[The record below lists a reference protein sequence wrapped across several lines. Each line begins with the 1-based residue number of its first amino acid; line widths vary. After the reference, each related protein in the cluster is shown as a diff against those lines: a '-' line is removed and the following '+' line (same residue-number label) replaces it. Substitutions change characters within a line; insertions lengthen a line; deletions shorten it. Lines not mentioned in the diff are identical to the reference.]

1 MTLTLPPHETTSA
14 QLAGAWPWLSAG
26 GNATGPYLGDSMT
39 DGSAWCYSPAAAYAA
54 GDVTGPNVV
63 VAGMVGRAKSSLLKQ
78 LIAYVVGLHGG
89 SATVL
94 DVKAEYAPLATFLG
108 SPTIRL
114 RPGGGVRLNLL
125 DVDDA
130 DRPQVLAGVALS
142 ALGRPLLPVEE
153 AGCTAA
159 LAVAEQLSGADT
171 VHLGLVAD
179 ALLFP
184 DTDQAA
190 SLGYQGP
197 AALADLRDATRAVA
211 LAVRHLVTTALPG
224 VIDGPTSPELLA
236 GRLLVLDLSEV
247 GDDRAVR
254 VMLAAAM
261 RWAASRP
268 TSGNGLLVA
277 DECWRV
283 LADPGTATAA
293 QAAFKLARARGVAG
307 VLVLHRL
314 SDLDAVGPAGSRER
328 AIAHGLVNDSETK
341 ILFGQEPSE
350 AAALVGV
357 AGLSDREAELVTR
370 LGRGCALW
378 RVGRRPP
385 TPVRHRVPA
394 VLLPVVD
401 TDGAMG

>member
-14 QLAGAWPWLSAG
+14 QLAGVWPWLSAG
-26 GNATGPYLGDSMT
+26 GNATGPYLGDSMA
-39 DGSAWCYSPAAAYAA
+39 DGSAWCYSPQSAYAA
-54 GDVTGPNVV
+54 GDVTGPNLLL
-63 VAGMVGRAKSSLLKQ
+63 AGMVGRAKSSLIKVLV
-78 LIAYVVGLHGG
+78 AYVVGLHGG

-94 DVKAEYAPLATFLG
+94 DVKNEYGPLADFLG
-108 SPTIRL
+108 YPTIRL

-125 DVDDA
+125 DVAEA

-159 LAVAEQLSGADT
+159 LAVAEGLAGP
-171 VHLGLVAD
+171 VHLGTVAD

-190 SLGYQGP
+190 ALGFQGGT
-197 AALADLRDATRAVA
+197 ALAELREATRPVA

-261 RWAASRP
+261 RWAAERP
-268 TSGNGLLVA
+268 TGGNGLLVA
-277 DECWRV
+277 DEAWRV

-341 ILFGQEPSE
+341 VLFGQEPSE

-394 VLLPVVD
+394 ALLPVVD

>member
-1 MTLTLPPHETTSA
+1 MSLTLPTHETTSA

-26 GNATGPYLGDSMT
+26 GSATGPYLGDSMT
-39 DGSAWCYSPAAAYAA
+39 DGSAWCYSPQSAYAA

-63 VAGMVGRAKSSLLKQ
+63 VAGMVGRAKSSLLKVM
-78 LIAYVVGLHGG
+78 IGYVVGLHGG
-89 SATVL
+89 QATVL
-94 DVKAEYAPLATFLG
+94 DVKNEYAALAAFLG
-108 SPTIRL
+108 YPTVRL

-125 DVDDA
+125 DVEAA
-130 DRPQVLAGVALS
+130 DRPGVLSGVARS
-142 ALGRPLLPVEE
+142 ALGRMLSPVEE
-153 AGCTAA
+153 AACTAA
-159 LAVAEQLSGADT
+159 LGVAEQMSDV

-179 ALLFP
+179 ALLLP
-184 DTDQAA
+184 DSGQAQA
-190 SLGYQGP
+190 LGYQGP
-197 AALADLRDATRAVA
+197 NALADLRDATRSVA

-224 VIDGPTSPELLA
+224 VIDGPTSPELLT

-268 TSGNGLLVA
+268 TNGNGLLIA

-394 VLLPVVD
+394 ALLPVVD

>member
-1 MTLTLPPHETTSA
+1 VTLCLPPHETTSA
-14 QLAGAWPWLSAG
+14 QLAGVWPWLSAG
-26 GNATGPYLGDSMT
+26 GNATGPYLGDSMA
-39 DGSAWCYSPAAAYAA
+39 DGSAWCYSPQSAYAA
-54 GDVTGPNVV
+54 GDVTGPNLLL
-63 VAGMVGRAKSSLLKQ
+63 AGMVGRAKSSLIKVLV
-78 LIAYVVGLHGG
+78 AYVVGLHGG

-94 DVKAEYAPLATFLG
+94 DVKSEYGPLADFLG
-108 SPTIRL
+108 YPVIRL

-125 DVDDA
+125 DVERA

-142 ALGRPLLPVEE
+142 ALGRPLQPVEE

-159 LAVAEQLSGADT
+159 LAVAEDQAADS
-171 VHLGLVAD
+171 VHLGTIAETLLHPKPAQAR
-179 ALLFP
+179 ALGF
-184 DTDQAA
+184 
-190 SLGYQGP
+190 QGP
-197 AALADLRDATRAVA
+197 GALAALRDATRPVA

-261 RWAASRP
+261 RWAAARP
-268 TSGNGLLVA
+268 TGGNGLLVA
-277 DECWRV
+277 DEAWRV

-341 ILFGQEPSE
+341 VLFGQEPSE

-394 VLLPVVD
+394 ALLPVVD
-401 TDGAMG
+401 TDGAMQ